1 VSDLSLG
8 HHRALF
14 LAAGL
19 GSSWGAIQGVGRR
32 MWKRTIENSVGF
44 YENQRNRFRL
54 ILLVFNK
61 SVSESEFF

>member
-19 GSSWGAIQGVGRR
+19 GSSWGAIQGVGKGCGSGRLKTR
-32 MWKRTIENSVGF
+32 SVFMEIREIG
-44 YENQRNRFRL
+44 L
-54 ILLVFNK
+54 D
-61 SVSESEFF
+61 